1 MTNSLHTTSTV
12 KQRAGSTRAHTQI
25 CAPRLPQ
32 LALPPLLPSLR
43 PDLLSSARA
52 LTSLRA
58 LFAEVLDTVP
68 GWTIAAAG
76 AYFAYVSFPA
86 EYIHASSALGL
97 KRRRLGSMEIA
108 KELVE
113 RLGVVCLPG
122 RFFAPDLEE
131 VEEVQ
136 ERLIR
141 SARDQGSGAGIAT
154 TQGNGGMSDQER
166 VWWGKLKEDRWL
178 RCVSPSQ
185 TAFTAGWAWCLLPH
199 CVADRQ
205 ICRCQRG

>member
-58 LFAEVLDTVP
+58 LFAEVLNTVP
-68 GWTIAAAG
+68 GWTIAAGG

-86 EYIHASSALGL
+86 DYIHASSALGL

-108 KELVE
+108 KELAE
-113 RLGVVCLPG
+113 RFGVVCLPG
-122 RFFAPDLEE
+122 RFFEPDLEE
-131 VEEVQ
+131 VEEEQ
-136 ERLIR
+136 GRLIR
-141 SARDQGSGAGIAT
+141 SAPNQGPGAGIAT
-154 TQGNGGMSDQER
+154 AHGNGGMGGQKRD
-166 VWWGKLKEDRWL
+166 WWGKLKEDRWL
-178 RCVSPSQ
+178 RCISLSNS
-185 TAFTAGWAWCLLPH
+185 FHGRMDRDSSRHGL
-199 CVADRQ
+199 ADRQ
-205 ICRCQRG
+205 IRRCQRG